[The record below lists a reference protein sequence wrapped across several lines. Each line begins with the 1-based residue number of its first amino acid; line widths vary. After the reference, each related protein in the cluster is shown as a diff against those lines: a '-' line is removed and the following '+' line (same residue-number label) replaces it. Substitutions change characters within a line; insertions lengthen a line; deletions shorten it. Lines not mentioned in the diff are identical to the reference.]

1 MLDSGAVL
9 AMISVGHR
17 SGLIDAMASLPPATS
32 EAIAATADLAERC
45 VREWL
50 AVMVTGHIIEYEP
63 VSRTYR
69 LPAEHAACLTSGA
82 PLGNLAVYAQHVT
95 LIGQIQDQVLECFNS
110 GKGMAYADYPHF
122 HEIMAEDS
130 GQTVGAQLFDV
141 ILPLVDGLTER
152 LEAGID
158 VLDAGCAR
166 GAALLAMARRYP
178 NSRFT
183 GYDLCADAIAFANA
197 AAREEG
203 LTNIR
208 FETRDL
214 TAMTRKRLSIS

>member
-1 MLDSGAVL
+1 MSAATVNTTANTSVFDQQKAEGFAERVCQMLDSGAVL

-110 GKGMAYADYPHF
+110 GKGMAYAYYPHF

-130 GQTVGAQLFDV
+130 GQTVGRSSS
-141 ILPLVDGLTER
+141 T
-152 LEAGID
+152 
-158 VLDAGCAR
+158 
-166 GAALLAMARRYP
+166 
-178 NSRFT
+178 
-183 GYDLCADAIAFANA
+183 
-197 AAREEG
+197 
-203 LTNIR
+203 
-208 FETRDL
+208 
-214 TAMTRKRLSIS
+214 